1 MKYTYGPVPS
11 RRLGLSLGV
20 DLVPKKICTYDCIYC
35 QIGRPTLQTVER
47 KEYVPAR
54 TILHD
59 VEQSLQEWGDKMNYI
74 AISGSGEPTLNT
86 AIGKVIQGI
95 KKLTAIPVAVITNSS
110 LLHLEEVRQALRAAD
125 VVMPSL
131 DAATPSVF
139 QTINRPLPLTK
150 GSLAKGPPLT
160 KGSLAKEPPP
170 ASASAP
176 ALEIEQII
184 QGLAA
189 FRREYKGQIWLEIL
203 LCRGVNDAG
212 EEIERM
218 REAIHIIRPDKVQ
231 LNTVVRPGVEDYA
244 AALPPDRMEEI
255 KKALGAGTE
264 IIAEFEGDRHRMPV
278 EAVEEQVIRII
289 QRRPETPD
297 DLAKA
302 LGLNALEIAKILDK
316 LAKEGKVTYRV
327 FNQHVYY
334 EAAKR
339 ADKSCSR

>member
-54 TILHD
+54 SILLD
-59 VEQSLQEWGDKMNYI
+59 VEQSLREWGEKIDYI
-74 AISGSGEPTLNT
+74 AISGSGEPTLNS
-86 AIGKVIQGI
+86 AIGEIIQGI
-95 KKLTAIPVAVITNSS
+95 KKLTTTPVAVITNSS

-131 DAATPSVF
+131 DAVTPSVF
-139 QTINRPLPLTK
+139 QTINRPLPF
-150 GSLAKGPPLT
+150 
-160 KGSLAKEPPP
+160 
-170 ASASAP
+170 
-176 ALEIEQII
+176 LEIEQII

-189 FRREYKGQIWLEIL
+189 FRGEYKGQIWLEIL
-203 LCRGVNDAG
+203 LCRGINDAG

-244 AALPPDRMEEI
+244 AALSPDQMEQI
-255 KKALGAGTE
+255 KNALGADAE
-264 IIAEFEGDRHRMPV
+264 IIAEFEGDGHRMPQ
-278 EAVEEQVIRII
+278 EAIEERVIRII

-302 LGLNALEIAKILDK
+302 LGLHDLEIAKILDK

-327 FNQHVYY
+327 FNQRVYY
-334 EAAKR
+334 EAAKK
-339 ADKSCSR
+339 ADKSGSG

>member
-35 QIGRPTLQTVER
+35 QIGRPTLQTIER

-54 TILHD
+54 TILRE
-59 VEQSLQEWGDKMNYI
+59 VEQSLQEWGAKIDYI
-74 AISGSGEPTLNT
+74 AISGSGEPCLNT
-86 AIGKVIQGI
+86 AIEKVSQGI
-95 KKLTAIPVAVITNSS
+95 KEMTTTPVAVITNSS
-110 LLHLEEVRQALRAAD
+110 LLHLKEVRQALLLAD
-125 VVMPSL
+125 VIMPSL
-131 DAATPSVF
+131 DAVTPSVF
-139 QTINRPLPLTK
+139 QTINRPLP
-150 GSLAKGPPLT
+150 S
-160 KGSLAKEPPP
+160 
-170 ASASAP
+170 
-176 ALEIEQII
+176 LEIDQII

-189 FRREYKGQIWLEIL
+189 FRKEYKGQIWLEIL
-203 LCRGVNDAG
+203 LCRGINDSQ

-218 REAIHIIRPDKVQ
+218 QKAIHIIRPDKVQ

-244 AALPPDRMEEI
+244 AALAPGRMEEI
-255 KKALGAGTE
+255 KKALGADAE
-264 IIAEFEGDRHRMPV
+264 IIAEFAGDRHRMPS

-302 LGLNALEIAKILDK
+302 LGLHDLEIVKMLDK

-327 FNQHVYY
+327 FNHRVYY
-334 EAAKR
+334 EAAKK
-339 ADKSCSR
+339 AD

>member
-59 VEQSLQEWGDKMNYI
+59 VEQSLHEWGEKIDYI
-74 AISGSGEPTLNT
+74 AISGSGEPTLNS
-86 AIGKVIQGI
+86 AIGEVIQGI
-95 KKLTAIPVAVITNSS
+95 KKLTKIPVAVITNSS
-110 LLHLEEVRQALRAAD
+110 LLHLEEVRKALRAAD

-131 DAATPSVF
+131 DAVTPSVF

-150 GSLAKGPPLT
+150 GPLT
-160 KGSLAKEPPP
+160 KGPP
-170 ASASAP
+170 SASAP

-184 QGLAA
+184 LGLAA
-189 FRREYKGQIWLEIL
+189 FRGEYKGQFWLEIL

-218 REAIHIIRPDKVQ
+218 RKAIHIIRPDKVQ

-244 AALPPDRMEEI
+244 TALSRDQMEQI
-255 KKALGAGTE
+255 KKSLGANVE
-264 IIAEFEGDRHRMPV
+264 IIAEFEGDRHRMPP
-278 EAVEEQVIRII
+278 EHIEEQVIRII

-302 LGLNALEIAKILDK
+302 LGLNDLEIAKILDK

-327 FNQHVYY
+327 FNQRVYY
-334 EAAKR
+334 EAA
-339 ADKSCSR
+339 

>member
-47 KEYVPAR
+47 KEYVTAR
-54 TILHD
+54 TILRD
-59 VEQSLQEWGDKMNYI
+59 VREALHEWGDKIDYI

-86 AIGKVIQGI
+86 AIGEVIQGI
-95 KKLTAIPVAVITNSS
+95 KKLTTTPVAVITNSS
-110 LLHLEEVRQALRAAD
+110 LLHLEEVRKALREAD

-131 DAATPSVF
+131 DAVTPSVF
-139 QTINRPLPLTK
+139 QTINRPLP
-150 GSLAKGPPLT
+150 SLA
-160 KGSLAKEPPP
+160 
-170 ASASAP
+170 
-176 ALEIEQII
+176 IEQII

-189 FRREYKGQIWLEIL
+189 FREEYKGQIWLEIL

-212 EEIERM
+212 EEIERIQ
-218 REAIHIIRPDKVQ
+218 EAIRIIRPDKVQ

-244 AALPPDRMEEI
+244 AALSADRMEEI
-255 KKALGAGTE
+255 KNALGANAE
-264 IIAEFEGDRHRMPV
+264 IIADFEGNRHRMPP
-278 EAVEEQVIRII
+278 EHVEEQVIRII

-302 LGLNALEIAKILDK
+302 LGLHDLEIAKILDK
-316 LAKEGKVTYRV
+316 LAKEGKVSYRV
-327 FNQHVYY
+327 FNKRVYY
-334 EAAKR
+334 EAAKK
-339 ADKSCSR
+339 ADKSGSR

>member
-54 TILHD
+54 TILRD
-59 VEQSLQEWGDKMNYI
+59 VQEALQEWGDKINYI

-95 KKLTAIPVAVITNSS
+95 KKLTTTPVAVITNSS

-125 VVMPSL
+125 VAMPSL
-131 DAATPSVF
+131 DAVTPSVF
-139 QTINRPLPLTK
+139 QTINRPL
-150 GSLAKGPPLT
+150 
-160 KGSLAKEPPP
+160 
-170 ASASAP
+170 P

-203 LCRGVNDAG
+203 LCRGVNDAQ

-218 REAIHIIRPDKVQ
+218 QETIHIIRPDKVQ

-244 AALPPDRMEEI
+244 AALPPDQMEQI
-255 KKALGAGTE
+255 KNALGADAE
-264 IIAEFEGDRHRMPV
+264 IIADFEGDRHRMPQ
-278 EAVEEQVIRII
+278 EHVEEQVIRII

-302 LGLNALEIAKILDK
+302 LGLHDLEIAKILDK
-316 LAKEGKVTYRV
+316 LAKKGKITYRV
-327 FNQHVYY
+327 FNQRVYY
-334 EAAKR
+334 EAAKK
-339 ADKSCSR
+339 AD

>member
-20 DLVPKKICTYDCIYC
+20 DLVPKKICTYNCIYC

-54 TILHD
+54 SILLD
-59 VEQSLQEWGDKMNYI
+59 VEQSLQEWGAKIDYI

-86 AIGKVIQGI
+86 AIKKVIQGI
-95 KKLTAIPVAVITNSS
+95 KKLTTTPVAVITNSS

-125 VVMPSL
+125 VIMPSL
-131 DAATPSVF
+131 DAVTPSVF
-139 QTINRPLPLTK
+139 QTINRPLPF
-150 GSLAKGPPLT
+150 
-160 KGSLAKEPPP
+160 
-170 ASASAP
+170 
-176 ALEIEQII
+176 LEIEQII

-189 FRREYKGQIWLEIL
+189 FRGEYKGQIWLEIL
-203 LCRGVNDAG
+203 LCRGINDAG

-244 AALPPDRMEEI
+244 AALSPDQMEQI
-255 KKALGAGTE
+255 KNALGTDVE
-264 IIAEFEGDRHRMPV
+264 IIADFEGDGHRMPQ
-278 EAVEEQVIRII
+278 EAIEERVIRII

-302 LGLNALEIAKILDK
+302 LGLHDLEIAKILDK

-327 FNQHVYY
+327 FNQRVYY
-334 EAAKR
+334 EAAKK
-339 ADKSCSR
+339 ADKSGSR

>member
-54 TILHD
+54 SILLD
-59 VEQSLQEWGDKMNYI
+59 VEQSLREWGEKIDYI
-74 AISGSGEPTLNT
+74 AISGSGEPTLNS
-86 AIGKVIQGI
+86 AIGEIIQGI
-95 KKLTAIPVAVITNSS
+95 KKLTTTSVAVITNSS
-110 LLHLEEVRQALRAAD
+110 LLHLKEVRQALRAAD

-131 DAATPSVF
+131 DAVTPSVF
-139 QTINRPLPLTK
+139 QTINRPLPF
-150 GSLAKGPPLT
+150 
-160 KGSLAKEPPP
+160 
-170 ASASAP
+170 
-176 ALEIEQII
+176 LEIEQII

-189 FRREYKGQIWLEIL
+189 FRGEYKGQIWLEIL
-203 LCRGVNDAG
+203 LCRGINDAG

-244 AALPPDRMEEI
+244 AALSPDQMEQI
-255 KKALGAGTE
+255 KNALGADAE
-264 IIAEFEGDRHRMPV
+264 IIAEFEGNGHRMPQ
-278 EAVEEQVIRII
+278 EAIEERVIRII

-302 LGLNALEIAKILDK
+302 LGLHDLEIAKILDK

-327 FNQHVYY
+327 FNQRVYY
-334 EAAKR
+334 EAAKK
-339 ADKSCSR
+339 ADKSGSR

>member
-1 MKYTYGPVPS
+1 LRVEKTQAERQMKYTYGPVPS

-35 QIGRPTLQTVER
+35 QIGRPTLQTAER
-47 KEYVPAR
+47 KEYVPAGS
-54 TILHD
+54 ILRD
-59 VEQSLQEWGDKMNYI
+59 VEQSLQEWGEKIDYI
-74 AISGSGEPTLNT
+74 AISGSGEPTLNS

-95 KKLTAIPVAVITNSS
+95 KKLTKIPVAVITNSS
-110 LLHLEEVRQALRAAD
+110 LLYLEEVRQALLLAD

-131 DAATPSVF
+131 DAVTPSVF
-139 QTINRPLPLTK
+139 QTINRPLP
-150 GSLAKGPPLT
+150 SLKIA
-160 KGSLAKEPPP
+160 
-170 ASASAP
+170 
-176 ALEIEQII
+176 QII

-203 LCRGVNDAG
+203 LSRGVNDAA

-218 REAIHIIRPDKVQ
+218 REAIRIIQPDKVQ

-244 AALPPDRMEEI
+244 AALPPDQMEQ
-255 KKALGAGTE
+255 KKNVLGADAE

-278 EAVEEQVIRII
+278 EHVEEQVIRII

-302 LGLNALEIAKILDK
+302 LGLHDLEVAKILDK
-316 LAKEGKVTYRV
+316 LAKEGKIKYRV
-327 FNQHVYY
+327 FNQRVYY

-339 ADKSCSR
+339 VDKSDSR

>member
-47 KEYVPAR
+47 KEYVSAR

-59 VEQSLQEWGDKMNYI
+59 VEQSLQAWGDKINYI
-74 AISGSGEPTLNT
+74 AISGSGEPCLNS

-150 GSLAKGPPLT
+150 GSP
-160 KGSLAKEPPP
+160 
-170 ASASAP
+170 P

-218 REAIHIIRPDKVQ
+218 REAIQIIRPDKVQ

-264 IIAEFEGDRHRMPV
+264 IIAEFEGDRHWMPA
-278 EAVEEQVIRII
+278 EHVEEQVIRII

-339 ADKSCSR
+339 ADKSGTR

>member
-54 TILHD
+54 SILLD
-59 VEQSLQEWGDKMNYI
+59 VEQSLREWGEKIDYI
-74 AISGSGEPTLNT
+74 AISGSGEPTLNS
-86 AIGKVIQGI
+86 AIGEIIQGI
-95 KKLTAIPVAVITNSS
+95 KKLTTTPVAVITNSS

-131 DAATPSVF
+131 DAVTPSVF
-139 QTINRPLPLTK
+139 QTINRPLPF
-150 GSLAKGPPLT
+150 
-160 KGSLAKEPPP
+160 
-170 ASASAP
+170 
-176 ALEIEQII
+176 LEIEQII

-189 FRREYKGQIWLEIL
+189 FRGEYKGQIWLEIL
-203 LCRGVNDAG
+203 LCRGINDAG

-244 AALPPDRMEEI
+244 AALSPDQMEQI
-255 KKALGAGTE
+255 KNALGADAE
-264 IIAEFEGDRHRMPV
+264 IIAEFEGDGHRMPQ
-278 EAVEEQVIRII
+278 EAIEERVIRII

-302 LGLNALEIAKILDK
+302 LGLHDLEIAKILDK

-327 FNQHVYY
+327 FNQRVYY
-334 EAAKR
+334 EAAKK
-339 ADKSCSR
+339 ADKSGSR

>member
-54 TILHD
+54 AILRD
-59 VEQSLQEWGDKMNYI
+59 VREALHEWGDKIDYI
-74 AISGSGEPTLNT
+74 AISGSGEPCLNT
-86 AIGKVIQGI
+86 AIGEVIQGI
-95 KKLTAIPVAVITNSS
+95 KKLTTTPVAVITNSS
-110 LLHLEEVRQALRAAD
+110 LLHLEEVRKALRAAD

-131 DAATPSVF
+131 DAVTPSVF
-139 QTINRPLPLTK
+139 QTINRPLPF
-150 GSLAKGPPLT
+150 
-160 KGSLAKEPPP
+160 
-170 ASASAP
+170 
-176 ALEIEQII
+176 LEIDQII

-189 FRREYKGQIWLEIL
+189 FRQEYKGQIWLEIL

-212 EEIERM
+212 EEIERIK
-218 REAIHIIRPDKVQ
+218 EAIRIIQPDKVQ

-255 KKALGAGTE
+255 KNALGAQAE
-264 IIAEFEGDRHRMPV
+264 IIAEFEGDRHRMPPTHI
-278 EAVEEQVIRII
+278 EEQVIRII

-302 LGLNALEIAKILDK
+302 LGLHDLEIVKILDK

-327 FNQHVYY
+327 FNQRVYY
-334 EAAKR
+334 EVTKKA
-339 ADKSCSR
+339 

>member
-35 QIGRPTLQTVER
+35 QIGRPTLQTIER

-54 TILHD
+54 TILRE
-59 VEQSLQEWGDKMNYI
+59 VEQSLQEWGAKIDYI
-74 AISGSGEPTLNT
+74 AISGSGEPCLNT
-86 AIGKVIQGI
+86 AIEKVSQGI
-95 KKLTAIPVAVITNSS
+95 KEMTTTPVAVITNSS
-110 LLHLEEVRQALRAAD
+110 LLHLKEVRQALLLAD
-125 VVMPSL
+125 VIMPSL
-131 DAATPSVF
+131 DAVTPSVF
-139 QTINRPLPLTK
+139 QTINRPLP
-150 GSLAKGPPLT
+150 S
-160 KGSLAKEPPP
+160 
-170 ASASAP
+170 
-176 ALEIEQII
+176 LEIDQII

-189 FRREYKGQIWLEIL
+189 FRKEYKGQIWLEIL
-203 LCRGVNDAG
+203 LCRGINDSQ

-218 REAIHIIRPDKVQ
+218 QKAIHIIRPDKVQ

-244 AALPPDRMEEI
+244 TALSPDQMQQIRES
-255 KKALGAGTE
+255 LGADVE
-264 IIAEFEGDRHRMPV
+264 IIAEFAGDRHRMPS

-302 LGLNALEIAKILDK
+302 LGLHDLEIVKMLDK

-327 FNQHVYY
+327 FNHRVYY
-334 EAAKR
+334 EAAKK
-339 ADKSCSR
+339 AD